1 MTLNKVDLPQPD
13 GPITARNSPGLTL
26 SETRSIASSG
36 PSGVSNCLT
45 MSSTT
50 RMPASDGS
58 RAPSAVRLFMLDRVA
73 IKDLQGFNAPLYFP
87 PACDPLAGGGHPDAR
102 CVTPPASRAP
112 YPGSIR
118 TSTTATSPF
127 STAAIAWA
135 NDGVSSSCLVIGPKP
150 RAP

>member
-58 RAPSAVRLFMLDRVA
+58 RAPSAVRLFMVDRVA
-73 IKDLQGFNAPLYFP
+73 IKDLQRFNARFLFP
-87 PACDPLAGGGHPDAR
+87 PTAGGGGSGGAAPRRGLAPPPTPPPQAGEGSYPDAR
-102 CVTPPASRAP
+102 RVTPPA
-112 YPGSIR
+112 
-118 TSTTATSPF
+118 
-127 STAAIAWA
+127 
-135 NDGVSSSCLVIGPKP
+135 
-150 RAP
+150 